1 MPEVT
6 RCWVC
11 HRSVEEITAAVDAET
26 AEEREIKKQM
36 SQVAWTKSKFNE
48 SADLWR
54 RTLPRDFKDMDFQF
68 IAGNASQFNTVKT
81 LAEVLDAKKLMV
93 DWLADASMKLKKG
106 GDEMKALQELSSLDK
121 SDADMLLRMMDQFE
135 SKSRR
140 TIQADARR
148 EGYVSGFDGLKLFEG
163 LEFLIA
169 QGLLYYD
176 VRTQLL
182 NFSLVRAVAK
192 KPKKSLRLVAANG
205 YPPVQLCSV
214 CEALV
219 VGLRAP
225 ERKMEPQ
232 VAAPE
237 AVAPAPAIKHPKAA
251 EKAPEKGAQPEA
263 IAPEMVVAATAESE
277 GVPAS
282 VAEIMNKLG
291 PATKE
296 VAKTRGLHEH
306 RATEEWDEVVAQQAK
321 EK

>member
-11 HRSVEEITAAVDAET
+11 HRSVEELAAAVDAET
-26 AEEREIKKQM
+26 AEEKEIKRQM
-36 SQVAWTKSKFNE
+36 SQVSWTKSKFNE

-68 IAGNASQFNTVKT
+68 IAVNASQFNTIKV

-93 DWLADASMKLKKG
+93 DWLADASGKLRKG
-106 GDEMKALQELSSLDK
+106 GDEMKALPELSSLEK
-121 SDADMLLRMMDQFE
+121 SDVEVLLRLMEQFE
-135 SKSRR
+135 ARSHR
-140 TIQADARR
+140 TIQPDSHR
-148 EGYVSGFDGLKLFEG
+148 EGYASGFEGLKLFEG

-176 VRTQLL
+176 LRTQLL
-182 NFSLVRAVAK
+182 SFSLVRAIAK
-192 KPKKSLRLVAANG
+192 KPKKGLKVVAANG

-214 CEALV
+214 CEALI

-225 ERKMEPQ
+225 ERKLEQP

-237 AVAPAPAIKHPKAA
+237 TAPRHAKAAEKVAEKVA
-251 EKAPEKGAQPEA
+251 EKAPEPEKV
-263 IAPEMVVAATAESE
+263 APEVMVAAAVESE

-296 VAKTRGLHEH
+296 APKTRGLHEH
-306 RATEEWDEVVAQQAK
+306 RATEEWDEVAAQQAK
-321 EK
+321 ER

>member
-1 MPEVT
+1 MPEPT

-11 HRSVEEITAAVDAET
+11 HRSLEEISAAVDTET
-26 AEEREIKKQM
+26 QEERELKKQM
-36 SQVAWTKSKFNE
+36 SQVSWTKSKFVE

-68 IAGNASQFNTVKT
+68 IASNASQFGSIKG

-93 DWLADASMKLKKG
+93 DWLSDASSKLRKG
-106 GDEMKALQELSSLDK
+106 GEDMHALPELAPLEK
-121 SDADMLLRMMDQFE
+121 SDAETLVRALDQFE
-135 SKSRR
+135 ARSRR
-140 TIQADARR
+140 TIQPDSHR
-148 EGYVSGFDGLKLFEG
+148 EGYASAFEGLKLFEG

-182 NFSLVRAVAK
+182 TFALVRASAK
-192 KPKKSLRLVAANG
+192 KPKTSLRMVQANG

-214 CEALV
+214 CETLV
-219 VGLRAP
+219 IGLRAP
-225 ERKMEPQ
+225 ERRMEQPSAQ
-232 VAAPE
+232 PVAAE
-237 AVAPAPAIKHPKAA
+237 APPKRGEKAA
-251 EKAPEKGAQPEA
+251 EKQVEKPAQE
-263 IAPEMVVAATAESE
+263 EMVAVPVISAVAESE
-277 GVPAS
+277 GVSPA

-296 VAKTRGLHEH
+296 APKTRGLHEH
-306 RATEEWDEVVAQQAK
+306 RATEEWDEVLQKQAQ

>member
-11 HRSVEEITAAVDAET
+11 HRTVEEMAAAVDAET
-26 AEEREIKKQM
+26 AEEREIKKQL
-36 SQVAWTKSKFNE
+36 SQVSYTKTKFNE

-68 IAGNASQFNTVKT
+68 IAGNAAQFNTIKV

-93 DWLADASMKLKKG
+93 DWLSDSSSRLKKG
-106 GDEMKALQELSSLDK
+106 GNELKGVTELSTLEK
-121 SDADMLLRMMDQFE
+121 SDAEILLKMMDQFE
-135 SKSRR
+135 ARSRR
-140 TIQADARR
+140 TIQPDAPK
-148 EGYVSGFDGLKLFEG
+148 EGYASGFDGLKLFEG

-182 NFSLVRAVAK
+182 NFSLARAVGK
-192 KPKKSLRLVAANG
+192 KPKKTLRAVAANG

-214 CEALV
+214 CESLIM
-219 VGLRAP
+219 GLRMP
-225 ERKMEPQ
+225 ERKMEQPA
-232 VAAPE
+232 VAEAQKKVPEKPKEAEKKAPE
-237 AVAPAPAIKHPKAA
+237 A
-251 EKAPEKGAQPEA
+251 QQ
-263 IAPEMVVAATAESE
+263 IAPEVMVAATAEAE

-291 PATKE
+291 PATKD
-296 VAKTRGLHEH
+296 APKTRGLHEH